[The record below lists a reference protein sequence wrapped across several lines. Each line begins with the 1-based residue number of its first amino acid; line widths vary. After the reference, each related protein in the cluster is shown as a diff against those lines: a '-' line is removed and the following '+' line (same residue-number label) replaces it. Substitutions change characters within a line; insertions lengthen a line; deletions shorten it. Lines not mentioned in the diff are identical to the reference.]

1 MLALSARAISRLE
14 ETDLPEQ
21 RASNRNL
28 DRDYRLKELNGTSTK
43 LLDPECPSCHSQI
56 EATPR

>member
-21 RASNRNL
+21 RASNRHL
-28 DRDYRLKELNGTSTK
+28 DRDYRLKELNGTSTR
-43 LLDPECPSCHSQI
+43 LLDPE
-56 EATPR
+56 